1 MVVSGHKLETRLS
14 DSPAGGRERVEEQA
28 VWAMMP
34 HIGQGSVKLL
44 PQMGSLGKCISISKG
59 LTDNMTDSR
68 YLSGFVRREGLS
80 RVLCSEQQPESL
92 FRFKL
97 FLACC

>member
-1 MVVSGHKLETRLS
+1 MVVSGHKLETRLC
-14 DSPAGGRERVEEQA
+14 DSLAGGRERVE
-28 VWAMMP
+28 WAMMP
-34 HIGQGSVKLL
+34 PLGQGSVKLP